1 MKNKLNF
8 KIVGSGPTG
17 LLLSIALSK
26 FDCNIFLTDLL
37 TKDRLIDKDKTY
49 AITHST
55 RKILSKFRLWEK
67 LEPFLF
73 GFDTLSISDSVTSA
87 FTNLSTSDLD
97 DDISSVGNIGWVV
110 KHSDLMNI
118 FFLEI
123 DYHSNIFFKSTKNL
137 SQEKFIFDY
146 KFISTGAYP
155 INKKSFNFLYF
166 RKKYNQSC
174 LTFKVLLRGNVESC
188 AYEIFREEGP
198 LALLPLDKNLYQIIW
213 TSSTSKSIDRLN
225 TDKNFLMDNLS
236 TILPDYFKLDQIV
249 GEVNLFPVSLS
260 INLSIFNSKK
270 LLFVGDSF
278 HTFHPVGG
286 QGLNTCWRDVNNIFD
301 ILNENSFVSNHN
313 LKYLKSNAKK
323 KNSLIETAYDN
334 KVPIFCPAFTDSSAG
349 FGLVMHQEKNPKK
362 HITIDSIR
370 EFRELTEIKI
380 RSKGSGLFMIGGGVP
395 KNFIQDTVI
404 CAELLGKEVDMHKY
418 AIQITVADSRD
429 GACSSSTLKEA
440 SSWGKVD
447 VTKEQMVFA
456 EATSVLPLIASDA
469 YHKGEWKNRS
479 RKNFSKIFG

>member
-1 MKNKLNF
+1 MSNRLNF

-17 LLLSIALSK
+17 ILLSIALSK
-26 FDCNIFLTDLL
+26 LELYIYLTDLL
-37 TKDRLIDKDKTY
+37 TREQLIYQDKTY

-55 RKILSKFRLWEK
+55 RKILLKFGIWEK
-67 LEPFLF
+67 LKPYLF
-73 GFDTLSISDSVTSA
+73 GFDKLSISDSVTSSC
-87 FTNLSTSDLD
+87 TNLNISDLD
-97 DDISSVGNIGWVV
+97 DDISAEKNIGWVV
-110 KHSDLMNI
+110 KHSDLMNVL
-118 FFLEI
+118 FLEI
-123 DYHSNIFFKSTKNL
+123 DNHSNIFLKSPQNL
-137 SQEKFIFDY
+137 SQEKVKFDY

-155 INKKSFNFLYF
+155 IHKKSFNFLYF

-213 TSSTSKSIDRLN
+213 TSSTSKSKDRLN

-301 ILNENSFVSNHN
+301 ILNENSFVNNHN
-313 LKYLKSNAKK
+313 LKYLKSKYYLSRLK
-323 KNSLIETAYDN
+323 DIFCTIVITDSLISFFANRNYLLIPIRKISFILLN
-334 KVPIFCPAFTDSSAG
+334 KFVFIRKIVLNQMTKSIIFK
-349 FGLVMHQEKNPKK
+349 L
-362 HITIDSIR
+362 
-370 EFRELTEIKI
+370 IK
-380 RSKGSGLFMIGGGVP
+380 
-395 KNFIQDTVI
+395 
-404 CAELLGKEVDMHKY
+404 
-418 AIQITVADSRD
+418 
-429 GACSSSTLKEA
+429 
-440 SSWGKVD
+440 
-447 VTKEQMVFA
+447 
-456 EATSVLPLIASDA
+456 
-469 YHKGEWKNRS
+469 
-479 RKNFSKIFG
+479 